1 MLVKRNEKENVV
13 ECLFSS
19 SNVLSSRYDKG
30 TQELTVIFNAGTQ
43 YKYKGVRLTD
53 YTRFELSDS
62 QGKEL
67 NGRIK
72 TYPTEKMD
80 NVDTTKLVREIH
92 EYTPKEMSKEEKQ
105 LIVAMEAFLT
115 AQKSKSSIDTKDLEN
130 VEYFIAKAKEAKEPK
145 QVEVN

>member
-1 MLVKRNEKENVV
+1 MLVKRNEKENVI

-19 SNVLSSRYDKG
+19 SNVLSSKYDKG
-30 TQELTVIFNAGTQ
+30 TQELTVVFNQGTQ
-43 YKYKGVRLTD
+43 YKYKGVRMTD

-72 TYPTEKMD
+72 QYPAEKLD
-80 NVDTTKLVREIH
+80 NVNTTNLVREIH

-105 LIVAMEAFLT
+105 LILTMEAFLT
-115 AQKSKSSIDTKDLEN
+115 ANKGKSAIDMKDLEN
-130 VEYFIAKAKEAKEPK
+130 VVFFIGKVKDAQNSLVIA
-145 QVEVN
+145 

>member
-1 MLVKRNEKENVV
+1 MLVKRNEKGTVI

-19 SNVLSSRYDKG
+19 SNVLSSKYDKA
-30 TQELTVIFNAGTQ
+30 TQELIVVFNAGTQ
-43 YKYKGVRLTD
+43 YKYKGVRMTD

-72 TYPTEKMD
+72 QYPTEKLE
-80 NVDTTKLVREIH
+80 NVNTTTLVREIH

-105 LIVAMEAFLT
+105 LILTMEAFL
-115 AQKSKSSIDTKDLEN
+115 AAHKGKAVIDVKELDN
-130 VEYFIAKAKEAKEPK
+130 VEFFIGKVKEAKNNN
-145 QVEVN
+145 VLV